1 MCQKKTPTGIH
12 GSLIWKLFCHDVSL
26 NAIVQNVSKRELK
39 IIKIKKNSEGEMA
52 VKVNKYHFD
61 LVVMQTLEKGSQVKD
76 LGTQI
81 LTACG

>member
-1 MCQKKTPTGIH
+1 MCQKKKPSGIH
-12 GSLIWKLFCHDVSL
+12 GSVIWKLFCHDVSL

-39 IIKIKKNSEGEMA
+39 QIEIKNSEGDMA

-61 LVVMQTLEKGSQVKD
+61 LVVMQTLEKGKQVKD

>member
-1 MCQKKTPTGIH
+1 
-12 GSLIWKLFCHDVSL
+12 
-26 NAIVQNVSKRELK
+26 
-39 IIKIKKNSEGEMA
+39 MA

-61 LVVMQTLEKGSQVKD
+61 LVEMQTLEKGIQVKD